1 MKRHALVLLMAT
13 SFSASPAVAQEPVD
27 ISLSR
32 RITLEEAVQ
41 LARMHNHNIR
51 MVDYTVDEKQ
61 RAKDAA
67 KGAYFPSV
75 RNDSNYLHLTD
86 TQLIQIGAGSLGAAG
101 GALIP
106 PASVTLNQGSL
117 DLKTVGT
124 QVTQPLTTLLKIK
137 RANDI
142 AEAELKASRETAQ
155 LTVNDI
161 ALEVRQVYYTILVA
175 QSRRNAVEARI
186 TASQN
191 LQRERIEQVKF
202 GSSLDQ
208 DLLDSRAQLLQ
219 AKHELLTTDL
229 QVSDFKLK
237 LNDLMGLPLN
247 TVLDLDS
254 AVADIHET
262 CRRQDC
268 VSAATASHPE
278 IIKARYEVEK
288 AEAAVRLAKADIMI
302 PDVDVFGRYSY
313 QNNVPF
319 LARNFGTFGVS
330 LHYDLFDGGRK
341 RATLGERAVQV
352 SRAKE
357 NLARLEDQVT
367 LAVETAY
374 NKLERTQQMMTVSE
388 EVVALRVESNRV
400 QQQELSRGA
409 VLISQAE
416 MATAQEYDAKTLLL
430 QSQLNYVQ
438 AQDELMHAMGRTP
451 Q

>member
-1 MKRHALVLLMAT
+1 MKRYALILLMAT
-13 SFSASPAVAQEPVD
+13 GVSASTAVAQDTVTTALP
-27 ISLSR
+27 R
-32 RITLEEAVQ
+32 RITLQEAVQ
-41 LARMHNHNIR
+41 LARIHNHNIR

-67 KGAYFPSV
+67 RSAYFPSV
-75 RNDSNYLHLTD
+75 RNDSNYLHVTD
-86 TQLIQIGAGSLGAAG
+86 TQLVEIAAGSLGVPG
-101 GALIP
+101 GTPVP
-106 PASVTLNQGSL
+106 PANVILNQGSL
-117 DLKTVGT
+117 DLKTIGT

-137 RANDI
+137 PANDM
-142 AEAELKASRETAQ
+142 ADAELKASREAAK

-175 QSRRNAVEARI
+175 QSRRNAVQARI

-191 LQRERIEQVKF
+191 LQRERSEQVKF
-202 GSSLDQ
+202 GSSLEQ
-208 DLLDSRAQLLQ
+208 DVLDSRAQLLQ

-229 QVSDFKLK
+229 QLSDFTLK
-237 LNDLMGLPLN
+237 LNDLIGLPLN
-247 TVLDLDS
+247 TVLDLDP
-254 AVADIHET
+254 AVADVHEA

-268 VSAATASHPE
+268 VRAATASHPE
-278 IIKARYEVEK
+278 IIRARYEVEK
-288 AEAAVRLAKADIMI
+288 AEAAVRLAKADITI
-302 PDVDVFGRYSY
+302 PDIDVFGRYSY
-313 QNNVPF
+313 QSNVPF
-319 LARNFGTFGVS
+319 LARNFGTFGVQ

-341 RATLGERAVQV
+341 RATLGERTAQV

-400 QQQELSRGA
+400 QQQELVRGA
-409 VLISQAE
+409 ALISQAD

-430 QSQLNYVQ
+430 QSQLNYAQ
-438 AQDELMHAMGRTP
+438 AQDELEHAMGRTP
-451 Q
+451 

>member
-1 MKRHALVLLMAT
+1 MKRYALILLMAT
-13 SFSASPAVAQEPVD
+13 GVSASTAVAQDTVTTALP
-27 ISLSR
+27 R
-32 RITLEEAVQ
+32 RITLQEAVQ
-41 LARMHNHNIR
+41 LARIHNHNIR

-67 KGAYFPSV
+67 RSAYFPSV
-75 RNDSNYLHLTD
+75 RNDSNYLHVTD
-86 TQLIQIGAGSLGAAG
+86 TQLVEIAAGSLGAPG
-101 GALIP
+101 GTPVP
-106 PASVTLNQGSL
+106 PANVILNQGSL
-117 DLKTVGT
+117 DLKTIGT

-137 RANDI
+137 PANDM
-142 AEAELKASRETAQ
+142 ADAELKASREAAK

-175 QSRRNAVEARI
+175 QSRRNAVQARI

-191 LQRERIEQVKF
+191 LQRERSEQVKF
-202 GSSLDQ
+202 GSSLEQ
-208 DLLDSRAQLLQ
+208 DVLDSRAQLLQ

-229 QVSDFKLK
+229 QLSDFTLK
-237 LNDLMGLPLN
+237 LNDLIGLPLN
-247 TVLDLDS
+247 TVLDLDP
-254 AVADIHET
+254 AVADVHEA

-268 VSAATASHPE
+268 VRAATASHPE
-278 IIKARYEVEK
+278 IIRARYEVEK
-288 AEAAVRLAKADIMI
+288 AEAAVRLAKADITI
-302 PDVDVFGRYSY
+302 PDIDVFGRYSY
-313 QNNVPF
+313 QSNVPF
-319 LARNFGTFGVS
+319 LARNFGTFGVQ

-341 RATLGERAVQV
+341 RATLGERTAQV

-400 QQQELSRGA
+400 QQQELVRGA
-409 VLISQAE
+409 ALISQAD

-430 QSQLNYVQ
+430 QSQLNYAQ
-438 AQDELMHAMGRTP
+438 AQDELEHAMGRTP
-451 Q
+451 

>member
-1 MKRHALVLLMAT
+1 
-13 SFSASPAVAQEPVD
+13 
-27 ISLSR
+27 
-32 RITLEEAVQ
+32 
-41 LARMHNHNIR
+41 
-51 MVDYTVDEKQ
+51 
-61 RAKDAA
+61 
-67 KGAYFPSV
+67 
-75 RNDSNYLHLTD
+75 
-86 TQLIQIGAGSLGAAG
+86 
-101 GALIP
+101 
-106 PASVTLNQGSL
+106 
-117 DLKTVGT
+117 
-124 QVTQPLTTLLKIK
+124 
-137 RANDI
+137 
-142 AEAELKASRETAQ
+142 
-155 LTVNDI
+155 
-161 ALEVRQVYYTILVA
+161 
-175 QSRRNAVEARI
+175 
-186 TASQN
+186 
-191 LQRERIEQVKF
+191 
-202 GSSLDQ
+202 
-208 DLLDSRAQLLQ
+208 
-219 AKHELLTTDL
+219 
-229 QVSDFKLK
+229 
-237 LNDLMGLPLN
+237 
-247 TVLDLDS
+247 
-254 AVADIHET
+254 
-262 CRRQDC
+262 
-268 VSAATASHPE
+268 
-278 IIKARYEVEK
+278 
-288 AEAAVRLAKADIMI
+288 
-302 PDVDVFGRYSY
+302 VFGRYSY

>member
-1 MKRHALVLLMAT
+1 MKRHALVLLLAT
-13 SFSASPAVAQEPVD
+13 AFPASLAVAQD
-27 ISLSR
+27 TFDTALRR
-32 RITLEEAVQ
+32 RITLTEAVE
-41 LARMHNHNIR
+41 LARLHNHNVRIA
-51 MVDYTVDEKQ
+51 DYTVKQ
-61 RAKDAA
+61 KERAKEVA
-67 KGAYFPSV
+67 KSAYFPSIH
-75 RNDSNYLHLTD
+75 NDSNYLHVTD
-86 TQLIQIGAGSLGAAG
+86 TQLVEIGAGSLGVAG
-101 GALIP
+101 GTLIP
-106 PASVTLNQGSL
+106 PANVIINQGSL

-137 RANDI
+137 RANDM

-186 TASQN
+186 KASQT
-191 LQRERIEQVKF
+191 LQRERVEQVKF
-202 GSSLDQ
+202 GSSLEQ
-208 DLLDSRAQLLQ
+208 DVLDSRAQLLQ

-229 QVSDFKLK
+229 QLSDFTLK
-237 LNDLMGLPLN
+237 LNDLVGLPLN
-247 TVLDLDS
+247 TVLDLDP
-254 AVADIHET
+254 AVAEVPET
-262 CRRQDC
+262 CQRQEC
-268 VSAATASHPE
+268 VRAATASHPE
-278 IIKARYEVEK
+278 IIRARYEVEK
-288 AEAAVRLAKADIMI
+288 AEAAIRLAKADIMI
-302 PDVDVFGRYSY
+302 PDIDVFGRYSY

-319 LARNFGTFGVS
+319 LANNFGTFGVR
-330 LHYDLFDGGRK
+330 LHYELFDGGRK
-341 RATLGERAVQV
+341 RATLGERAAQL

-374 NKLERTQQMMTVSE
+374 NKLDRTQQMMTVSE

-409 VLISQAE
+409 VLISQAD
-416 MATAQEYDAKTLLL
+416 MATAQAYDAKTLLL

-438 AQDELMHAMGRTP
+438 AQDELRHAMGRTP